1 MGKPRK
7 DIISDRRTAV
17 LSSLKRHVDI
27 MSIDFKANRNTL
39 GSAVYHGTTT
49 VGLVCTDGVVL
60 ATDTRVTAGG
70 FIAHKR
76 GKKLLKID
84 DNIAMTISGG
94 VADAQNVVDTLKYYT
109 NLYRIE
115 KGRPMPVKAAAQVVS
130 NVLFS
135 SRLYPFIADVL
146 VGGVDNTGGSL
157 FNVDFFGSKNQ
168 EKMIATGSGSPVAYG
183 ILEAEFKEGMTVA
196 KAFPLAAKA
205 IIAATRRNVATGDH
219 FDVAILDKEGFREI
233 PEQEKD
239 RLFAQFTAEN

>member
-1 MGKPRK
+1 MSRDFNQVGG
-7 DIISDRRTAV
+7 RTV
-17 LSSLKRHVDI
+17 
-27 MSIDFKANRNTL
+27 

-49 VGLVCTDGVVL
+49 VGLVCSDGVVL

-84 DNIAMTISGG
+84 ENIAMTISGG

-115 KGRPMPVKAAAQVVS
+115 RRRLMPVKAAAQVVS

-146 VGGVDNTGGSL
+146 VGGVDSTGGSL
-157 FNVDFFGSKNQ
+157 FNVDFFGSLNQ

-183 ILEAEFKEGMTVA
+183 ILEAEFKEGMTA
-196 KAFPLAAKA
+196 LKTYPLAAKA

-219 FDVAILDKEGFREI
+219 FDVAILDKAGFRELS
-233 PEQEKD
+233 EQEKD
-239 RLFAQFTAEN
+239 KLLAQFTTEN

>member
-1 MGKPRK
+1 M
-7 DIISDRRTAV
+7 AV
-17 LSSLKRHVDI
+17 LRRSANL
-27 MSIDFKANRNTL
+27 MSREFNQVGRNTV

-49 VGLVCTDGVVL
+49 VGLVCSDGVVL

-76 GKKLLKID
+76 GKKLLKIE

-94 VADAQNVVDTLKYYT
+94 VADAQNVVDTLKYYA

-115 KGRPMPVKAAAQVVS
+115 KGRPMPVKAAAQVVP
-130 NVLFS
+130 NMLFS

-157 FNVDFFGSKNQ
+157 FNVDFFGSMNQ
-168 EKMIATGSGSPVAYG
+168 EKVIATGSGSPVAYG
-183 ILEAEFKEGMTVA
+183 ILEAEFKEGMTA
-196 KAFPLAAKA
+196 MKAFPLAAKA

-219 FDVAILDKEGFREI
+219 FDVAILDKQGFRELS
-233 PEQEKD
+233 EQEKD
-239 RLFAQFTAEN
+239 KLLAQFTTEN

>member
-1 MGKPRK
+1 LSVLRRFESLMSRDFGGAGGK
-7 DIISDRRTAV
+7 TV
-17 LSSLKRHVDI
+17 
-27 MSIDFKANRNTL
+27 

-49 VGLVCTDGVVL
+49 VGLVCSDGVVL

-94 VADAQNVVDTLKYYT
+94 VADAQNVVATLKYYT

-115 KGRPMPVKAAAQVVS
+115 KGRQMPVKAAAQVVS
-130 NVLFS
+130 NMLFS

-146 VGGVDNTGGSL
+146 VGGVDSTGGSL
-157 FNVDFFGSKNQ
+157 FNVDFFGSMNK

-183 ILEAEFKEGMTVA
+183 ILEAEFKEGTTAA
-196 KAFPLAAKA
+196 KAYPLAAKA

-219 FDVAILDKEGFREI
+219 FDVAILDKQGFRELS
-233 PEQEKD
+233 EQEKD
-239 RLFAQFTAEN
+239 KLLAQFTTEN

>member
-1 MGKPRK
+1 VFVGTISRDFNTVGGK
-7 DIISDRRTAV
+7 
-17 LSSLKRHVDI
+17 
-27 MSIDFKANRNTL
+27 TL

-49 VGLVCTDGVVL
+49 VGLVCSDGVVL

-76 GKKLLKID
+76 GKKLLRID

-115 KGRPMPVKAAAQVVS
+115 RSRQMPVRAAAQVVS

-146 VGGVDNTGGSL
+146 VGGVDSKGGSI
-157 FNVDFFGSKNQ
+157 FNVDFFGSINQ
-168 EKMIATGSGSPVAYG
+168 EKVVATGSGSPVAYG
-183 ILEAEFKEGMTVA
+183 ILESEYKEGVTTA
-196 KAFPLAAKA
+196 KAYPIAAKA

-219 FDVAILDKEGFREI
+219 FDIAVLDKSGFREI
-233 PEQEKD
+233 SELEKEK
-239 RLFAQFTAEN
+239 LLAQFKTND